1 MDLAYTNNNFIE
13 FLLSFKKFLNAKG
26 FNVTDSDI
34 EDFIRCIKS
43 YNLEIEDKY
52 TLADVSAS
60 IFCKKEEDFLQ
71 YKRLFIS
78 FYDRDLEINVDS
90 NSQKDFNDLQ
100 SKKQKNLLKQKELEK
115 MSESKGSSETIKF
128 KTSKELKN
136 SADSKTKELLKK
148 LEKEGLTKQEAK
160 EVENSLKGIL
170 VNSVKNGNFSKVN
183 KEITELK
190 EVLKNIIEAKRQL
203 SEKTIEKNIDK
214 LKEEENSIRKRIEE
228 ELSRLQSDTIYK
240 QNSSFHR
247 ENFSSRGNSIISA
260 YNGKVNLDMDFVFL
274 TNQEK
279 NNIKNFI
286 RSQAIKFRTRATR
299 SIRTKILSNID
310 FKTTM
315 KKATETGG
323 IPLRIAYEKPKLN
336 KSKIVMFLDISG
348 SCKEVS
354 ELMLYFMYTVK
365 EVFQGGVKCY
375 VFVDSLVDVS
385 DFLKDYLPEES
396 VKIIFK
402 TVPTMGVYSN
412 YYVPFKTFVD
422 DHISEITKDTLV
434 YFIGD
439 ARNNRNESGE
449 ENVKRITSKAKKSF
463 WLNTEERDSWNVND
477 SIIGLYSKYVD
488 DTFEVI
494 NTRQLIE
501 TLETVL

>member
-1 MDLAYTNNNFIE
+1 MGLAYTNNNFIE
-13 FLLSFKKFLNAKG
+13 FLLSFKKFLNVKG

-34 EDFIRCIKS
+34 EDFIKCIRS

-52 TLADVSAS
+52 ALANVSAS

-78 FYDRDLEINVDS
+78 FYDRDLEVNADS
-90 NSQKDFNDLQ
+90 DIQKGFNDL
-100 SKKQKNLLKQKELEK
+100 KNKAQKNLLKQKELKE
-115 MSESKGSSETIKF
+115 MSGSKGPSETIKF
-128 KTSKELKN
+128 KTSEELKD
-136 SADSKTKELLKK
+136 SANNKTKELLDK

-160 EVENSLKGIL
+160 EVEDSLKDIL
-170 VNSVKNGNFSKVN
+170 VNSVKNGSFSKVN
-183 KEITELK
+183 KEITKLK
-190 EVLKNIIEAKRQL
+190 EALKNIIEVKRQL
-203 SEKTIEKNIDK
+203 SEKIIEKNIDK
-214 LKEEENSIRKRIEE
+214 LKEEEDSIRKRIEE
-228 ELSRLQSDTIYK
+228 ELSRLQSNTIYK
-240 QNSSFHR
+240 QNNSFHR
-247 ENFSSRGNSIISA
+247 EQFSSKGNSVISA
-260 YNGKVNLDMDFVFL
+260 YNGEVDLGTDFTFL
-274 TNQEK
+274 TKKEK
-279 NNIKNFI
+279 DNIKDFI
-286 RSQAIKFRTRATR
+286 RSQAVKFRTRAAR
-299 SIRTKILSNID
+299 SIRTKTLSNID

-385 DFLKDYLPEES
+385 DFLKDYLLEES
-396 VKIIFK
+396 VEIIFK
-402 TVPTMGVYSN
+402 IVPTMGVYSN

-422 DHISEITKDTLV
+422 NHISEITKDTLV

-488 DTFEVI
+488 NVFEVV